1 MASPE
6 VGVDAAVAAAGTAER
21 VRVTT
26 AAAEA
31 VKTVSDRRAVGTPAL
46 PSGSRARAGP
56 QTVERFPP
64 SSLSTSPVSA
74 TAGGAAGCGG

>member
-1 MASPE
+1 MTSPE
-6 VGVDAAVAAAGTAER
+6 VGVDAAVAAAGMAER
-21 VRVTT
+21 VRVT